1 MMKKFKENFMK
12 TNNEIE
18 KILLNDEEYE
28 KLVSSKIEKDFEN
41 VLNEKT
47 SQNPEIITE
56 ISKVPQE
63 LLFSKSSTFEVINK
77 TNKTKSFI
85 NGLQAEGFLGANDFE
100 RSKLLKGETNAF
112 VRDNIFVKFVK
123 CKIK

>member
-1 MMKKFKENFMK
+1 MK

>member
-1 MMKKFKENFMK
+1 MKKFKENFMK

-18 KILLNDEEYE
+18 KILLNDEEYV

-63 LLFSKSSTFEVINK
+63 ATRRRRKYICRVSSGDKAPCRMKSD
-77 TNKTKSFI
+77 KS
-85 NGLQAEGFLGANDFE
+85 NC
-100 RSKLLKGETNAF
+100 SS
-112 VRDNIFVKFVK
+112 
-123 CKIK
+123 

>member
-1 MMKKFKENFMK
+1 MKKFKENFMK

-18 KILLNDEEYE
+18 KILLKDEKYE

-47 SQNPEIITE
+47 SQKPEIITE
-56 ISKVPQE
+56 ISEVPQG

>member
-1 MMKKFKENFMK
+1 MK

-18 KILLNDEEYE
+18 KILLNDEKYE
-28 KLVSSKIEKDFEN
+28 KLISSKIEKDFEN
-41 VLNEKT
+41 ILKEKT
-47 SQNPEIITE
+47 SQKPEIITE
-56 ISKVPQE
+56 IAEVPQG
-63 LLFSKSSTFEVINK
+63 LFFSKNSTFEVINK

>member
-1 MMKKFKENFMK
+1 MKKFKENFMK

-18 KILLNDEEYE
+18 KILLNDEKYE

-47 SQNPEIITE
+47 SQKPEIITE
-56 ISKVPQE
+56 ISEVPQG
-63 LLFSKSSTFEVINK
+63 LLFSKSSTFEVINN

>member
-1 MMKKFKENFMK
+1 MKKFKENFMK

>member
-18 KILLNDEEYE
+18 KILLNDEKYE

-47 SQNPEIITE
+47 SQKPEIITE
-56 ISKVPQE
+56 ISEVPQG
-63 LLFSKSSTFEVINK
+63 LLFSKSSTFEVIN
-77 TNKTKSFI
+77 NSLRLI
-85 NGLQAEGFLGANDFE
+85 LEALI
-100 RSKLLKGETNAF
+100 AF
-112 VRDNIFVKFVK
+112 PTAT
-123 CKIK
+123 